1 MDQNNSNNWIVSYVD
16 FMTVIMAF
24 FISFTLI
31 ATKVA
36 AASELFIVRTMSKI
50 EKKLNKELSSEYTV
64 QNMGYSGIRIIFPAE
79 INGIPMFNVNQSFIN
94 KSFKPYIDTLAQ
106 IIVDSTIFY
115 DSYREYEPF
124 YRSKGRSLNMN
135 FRVEGHTD
143 ASGDNIKNM
152 NLSLKRAEQTKNYL
166 VNNSKFNE
174 DNFSIC
180 GYGESRPVNDI
191 LLYDENRRV
200 ELILNYTL
208 NNKLNYLKNDSLN
221 LKIKKPGERI

>member
-1 MDQNNSNNWIVSYVD
+1 
-16 FMTVIMAF
+16 MTNILCV
-24 FISFTLI
+24 
-31 ATKVA
+31 
-36 AASELFIVRTMSKI
+36 
-50 EKKLNKELSSEYTV
+50 
-64 QNMGYSGIRIIFPAE
+64 
-79 INGIPMFNVNQSFIN
+79 
-94 KSFKPYIDTLAQ
+94 
-106 IIVDSTIFY
+106 
-115 DSYREYEPF
+115 
-124 YRSKGRSLNMN
+124 
-135 FRVEGHTD
+135 
-143 ASGDNIKNM
+143 IKNM

-208 NNKLNYLKNDSLN
+208 NNKLNYFKNDSLN

>member
-1 MDQNNSNNWIVSYVD
+1 MEKNNTANWIVSYVD

-36 AASELFIVRTMSKI
+36 AASELFIVRTMAKI
-50 EKKLNKELSSEYTV
+50 EKKLKTELSSEYTI
-64 QNMGYSGIRIIFPAE
+64 QNMGYSGVRIILPGE
-79 INGIPMFNVNQSFIN
+79 INGISMFNVNKAFIN
-94 KSFKPYIDTLAQ
+94 KSFQPYIDTLAK
-106 IIVDSTIFY
+106 IIIDSTIFY
-115 DSYREYEPF
+115 ESYEEYKTF
-124 YRSKGRSLNMN
+124 YSAKGRILNMN

-166 VNNSKFNE
+166 VNNLKFNE

-191 LLYDENRRV
+191 SFFDENRRV

-208 NNKLNYLKNDSLN
+208 SN
-221 LKIKKPGERI
+221 

>member
-1 MDQNNSNNWIVSYVD
+1 MQENNSNNWIVSYVD

-50 EKKLNKELSSEYTV
+50 EKKLLMELNSEYTI
-64 QNMGYSGIRIIFPAE
+64 QNMGYSGIRIVLPSE
-79 INGIPMFNVNQSFIN
+79 IDGIPMFNVNKSYIN
-94 KSFKPYIDTLAQ
+94 KSFQPYLDTLAQ
-106 IIVDSTIFY
+106 IIIDSTIFY
-115 DSYREYEPF
+115 QSYEEYEPF
-124 YRSKGRSLNMN
+124 YRAKGRKLSMN

-143 ASGDNIKNM
+143 ASGDKMRNM
-152 NLSLKRAEQTKNYL
+152 NLSLRRAEQTKNYL
-166 VNNSKFNE
+166 VNNLKFNE

-180 GYGESRPVNDI
+180 GYGESRPFNDI
-191 LLYDENRRV
+191 SFFDENRRV

-208 NNKLNYLKNDSLN
+208 SDDLNFIDSTNLN
-221 LKIKKPGERI
+221 LNIKNSI